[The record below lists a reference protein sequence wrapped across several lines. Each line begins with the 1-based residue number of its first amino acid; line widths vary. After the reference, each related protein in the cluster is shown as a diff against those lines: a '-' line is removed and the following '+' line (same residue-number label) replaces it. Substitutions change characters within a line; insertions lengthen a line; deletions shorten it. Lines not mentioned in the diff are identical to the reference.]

1 MYLLFTGS
9 LAYCSFR
16 LYSGSGLL
24 PVPFEYFLLGL
35 GLISF
40 EKIIRGIKIKELKN
54 DHESHEFV
62 NCDN

>member
-9 LAYCSFR
+9 LAYYSFR

-24 PVPFEYFLLGL
+24 SVPFEYFILGL

-40 EKIIRGIKIKELKN
+40 EKIIRTIKIKELKN
-54 DHESHEFV
+54 DLESHEFV
-62 NCDN
+62 HCDN